1 MRRSLWKIGALVLVV
16 VLVGTLGGCTREKK
30 APTPVPS
37 PSVAAATAT
46 PAPAETVVRVGSPT
60 PVTGAGAATTPA
72 PAETPTPVPPA
83 VPTRLP
89 TPTPVPPAAPA
100 PAPTAPAGGT
110 TYVVQAGDTLFSIAV
125 RFGTTVEAIRQANN
139 LTGDTIYVGQT
150 LVIPGGGAPAV
161 GAPTVYIVQAGDTLF
176 SIALRYGVTV
186 EAIKSA
192 NGLGSDFIYVGQR
205 LVIPAGQPSTPGQVR
220 YHVVQPGDTLLTIA
234 VTYGTTVEAIVQ
246 ANGLPNPNYIWVG
259 QRLIIP

>member
-1 MRRSLWKIGALVLVV
+1 M
-16 VLVGTLGGCTREKK
+16 
-30 APTPVPS
+30 
-37 PSVAAATAT
+37 
-46 PAPAETVVRVGSPT
+46 
-60 PVTGAGAATTPA
+60 
-72 PAETPTPVPPA
+72 
-83 VPTRLP
+83 
-89 TPTPVPPAAPA
+89 
-100 PAPTAPAGGT
+100 
-110 TYVVQAGDTLFSIAV
+110 VQAGDTLFSIAI

-150 LVIPGGGAPAV
+150 LVIPAGGAPAP
-161 GAPTVYIVQAGDTLF
+161 GAPTVHIVQAGDTLF

-186 EAIKSA
+186 EAIKAA

-205 LVIPAGQPSTPGQVR
+205 LVIPAGGQPSTPGQVR